1 MYLAKITIKNFR
13 IFTDF
18 ELSFNEGLNL
28 IVGENNSG
36 KTALIDAIRYT
47 LDTNAAEWIRVNER
61 DFHKDTS
68 QFSIQLKFEGI
79 TPNQASVFVEHLTHE
94 PTGEGDKRKSVLYVN
109 FEATLTDKTY
119 RGYRFIQTD
128 IRSGQDADG
137 PRIEREI
144 RNYLSTTYLKPL
156 RDAEAELAAGRGSR
170 LSQILYKSDELANNP
185 DNIIALIEALLDANK
200 RITNNE
206 GVEKNL
212 ENIKKLLN
220 KLKFDTDK
228 FEPAIDIVGNKNID
242 DMSEHERKQT
252 FKAILEKLSLSLD
265 RDNPLQGLGYN
276 NLLFMATEL
285 LLLEQEKDAF
295 PLLLIE
301 EPEAHLHP
309 QLQMKLLKFIREV
322 FSQEENPKLQS
333 ILTTHSPN
341 FASKA
346 PLDSLIIMVEGK
358 AFPLR
363 KGETELDD
371 DDYEFLEKFLD
382 VTKSNLF
389 FAKAVLMVEGDGEN
403 ILLPTIAEL
412 LGRPLENYGVSVV
425 NIGNTAFSRYAKI
438 FRRKGLDDVEHKNE
452 WLPIKVACLLD
463 LDLWPEKAEDKPE
476 NEPFGFK
483 NKKRPDG
490 KGRGG
495 NLYCWLSEYSTD
507 ELEEKKNEKKSIRG
521 QNVEAYLSDDW
532 TFEFT
537 LALKGLATEVYQAAN
552 GSSANFEH
560 LPKDDEEMAIYIY
573 KIIEEKK
580 VKTNTAYTLVKILTE
595 KYKEQEQQNVL
606 KSKLPNYI
614 IEAIEYVTEPLE
626 SIPLEATENQ
636 EETTGDA

>member
-438 FRRKGLDDVEHKNE
+438 FRRKGLDGVEHKNE

-495 NLYCWLSEYSTD
+495 NLYCWLSEYSMD

>member
-495 NLYCWLSEYSTD
+495 NLYCWLSEYSMD

>member
-1 MYLAKITIKNFR
+1 VYLAKITIKNFR

-495 NLYCWLSEYSTD
+495 NLYCWLSEYSMD

>member
-18 ELSFNEGLNL
+18 KLSFNEGLNL

-156 RDAEAELAAGRGSR
+156 RDAEGELAAGRGSR
-170 LSQILYKSDELANNP
+170 LSQILYKSGELANNP

-206 GVEKNL
+206 GVEKSL
-212 ENIKKLLN
+212 ENIKELLN

-285 LLLEQEKDAF
+285 LLLEQENDAF

-341 FASKA
+341 LASKA

-389 FAKAVLMVEGDGEN
+389 FARAVLMVEGDSEN

-452 WLPIKVACLLD
+452 WLPIKVACLRD
-463 LDLWPEKAEDKPE
+463 LDLWPDKAEDKPE

-483 NKKRPDG
+483 KKKEPDE

-495 NLYCWLSEYSTD
+495 NLIYWISEYSAD
-507 ELEEKKNEKKSIRG
+507 ELAKKKNKKQSIKG
-521 QNVEAYLSDDW
+521 QNVKVYLSDDW
-532 TFEFT
+532 TFEFS
-537 LALKGLATEVYQAAN
+537 LAFKGLAEEVYQAAN
-552 GSSANFEH
+552 GSSANFED
-560 LPKDDEEMAIYIY
+560 LRQDDEEKAIYIY

-580 VKTNTAYTLVKILTE
+580 VKTNTAYTLLKILTE
-595 KYKEQEQQNVL
+595 KYKEQGQQNVL

-614 IEAIEYVTEPLE
+614 IEAIEFVTEPLK
-626 SIPLEATENQ
+626 SPSLKKTENQ
-636 EETTGDA
+636 QGATDDA

>member
-47 LDTNAAEWIRVNER
+47 LDTNAAEWIRVNEK

>member
-1 MYLAKITIKNFR
+1 VYLAKITIKNFR